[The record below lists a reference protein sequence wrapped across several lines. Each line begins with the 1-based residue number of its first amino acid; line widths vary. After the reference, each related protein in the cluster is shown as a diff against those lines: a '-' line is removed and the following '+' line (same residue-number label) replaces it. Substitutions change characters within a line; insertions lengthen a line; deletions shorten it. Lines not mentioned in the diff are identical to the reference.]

1 MNILHGLLYPAS
13 YLRRDTMLR
22 LDQVFSK
29 LTLLVPT
36 EEDINLPS
44 PSSNCSMEIEATAPA
59 PLGDRLGWFTG
70 LISNWKSWAEE
81 MGLGEKI
88 PASTLIRAAKGE
100 EESLQGILN
109 TLRGTEVP
117 DQLLDARIFLQ
128 LSLDLDRRN
137 DELQTDFDKMIIHE
151 DKLKSIL
158 KDPMELNDSQGSPKA
173 PYSPIIEPL
182 LMAKDRLR
190 AWALLWQKYTDPGPW
205 PIGESITVKDL
216 VDNAYE
222 ALQPREAP
230 VDLLDLVLPLDPNIK
245 PGESDKI
252 NNGLTSLIKAISN
265 TTIQNWSENGD
276 IQKLSEEIQ
285 QTWDKANK
293 NQIPGPTLNLTL
305 YPKRTWNE
313 VFLKAAGTELD
324 HGGQNS
330 TAPSGWS
337 FFLC

>member
-13 YLRRDTMLR
+13 YVRRNTMLR

-36 EEDINLPS
+36 EENITLPS
-44 PSSNCSMEIEATAPA
+44 PSSSCSMEIETTAPA
-59 PLGDRLGWFTG
+59 PLGDRLDWFTG
-70 LISNWKSWAEE
+70 LIANWKSWAKE

-88 PASTLIRAAKGE
+88 PASTLIRAAEGKK
-100 EESLQGILN
+100 ESLQEILN
-109 TLRGTEVP
+109 TLRGTESP
-117 DQLLDARIFLQ
+117 DPLLDARIFLR

-137 DELQTDFDKMIIHE
+137 DKLQTDLDKMVIHE

-158 KDPMELNDSQGSPKA
+158 QDPGELTDSQDSTKDS
-173 PYSPIIEPL
+173 YSPIEPL
-182 LMAKDRLR
+182 LMAKERLR
-190 AWALLWQKYTDPGPW
+190 AWALLWQKYTYQGPW

-216 VDNAYE
+216 VDKAYE

-265 TTIQNWSENGD
+265 TTIQNMSENGD
-276 IQKLSEEIQ
+276 IQELSEEIKEN
-285 QTWDKANK
+285 WDKGNK

-313 VFLKAAGTELD
+313 VFSKAADLELEQER
-324 HGGQNS
+324 QNS
-330 TAPSGWS
+330 TATSGWS

>member
-13 YLRRDTMLR
+13 YLSRDTMLR
-22 LDQVFSK
+22 LGQVFSK

-36 EEDINLPS
+36 EEDVNISP

-88 PASTLIRAAKGE
+88 PASTLILAAKGE

-117 DQLLDARIFLQ
+117 DPLLDARIFLQ

-137 DELQTDFDKMIIHE
+137 DELQTDFDKMVIHE

-158 KDPMELNDSQGSPKA
+158 QDPGELTDSQGPPKD

-182 LMAKDRLR
+182 LMAKERLR
-190 AWALLWQKYTDPGPW
+190 AWALLWQKYTDPRPW

-216 VDNAYE
+216 VDKAYE

-265 TTIQNWSENGD
+265 TTIQNISENGD
-276 IQKLSEEIQ
+276 IRELSEEIKES
-285 QTWDKANK
+285 WDKGNK

-305 YPKRTWNE
+305 YPKRTWKE
-313 VFLKAAGTELD
+313 IFSKAADLELD
-324 HGGQNS
+324 QEGQNS
-330 TAPSGWS
+330 TETIGWS
-337 FFLC
+337 FFLY

>member
-13 YLRRDTMLR
+13 YLRRNTMLR
-22 LDQVFSK
+22 LEQVFSK

-36 EEDINLPS
+36 EDINLPP
-44 PSSNCSMEIEATAPA
+44 PSIGCSMEIEATAPA

-70 LISNWKSWAEE
+70 LITNWKSWAEE
-81 MGLGEKI
+81 IGLGEKI
-88 PASTLIRAAKGE
+88 PASTLIRAAEGE

-109 TLRGTEVP
+109 TLRGAEVP
-117 DQLLDARIFLQ
+117 DPLLDARIFLQ

-137 DELQTDFDKMIIHE
+137 DELQTDLDELAVHE

-158 KDPMELNDSQGSPKA
+158 QEPGELTDSRSSPKG

-182 LMAKDRLR
+182 LMAKERLR
-190 AWALLWQKYTDPGPW
+190 AWAWLWQKYTGKGPW

-216 VDNAYE
+216 VDEAYE
-222 ALQPREAP
+222 ALRPREAP

-245 PGESDKI
+245 PGKSDKI
-252 NNGLTSLIKAISN
+252 SNGLNSLVNAISN
-265 TTIQNWSENGD
+265 TTIQNMSENGE

-285 QTWDKANK
+285 QTWDKANRS
-293 NQIPGPTLNLTL
+293 QIPGPTLNLTL
-305 YPKRTWNE
+305 YPDRTWKE
-313 VFLKAAGTELD
+313 VLLKATGLELEKEE
-324 HGGQNS
+324 QNS
-330 TAPSGWS
+330 TATTGWS

>member
-13 YLRRDTMLR
+13 YLSRDTMLR
-22 LDQVFSK
+22 LGQVFSK

-36 EEDINLPS
+36 EEDVNPPP

-88 PASTLIRAAKGE
+88 PASTLIRAAEGE

-109 TLRGTEVP
+109 TLRGTEVSDP
-117 DQLLDARIFLQ
+117 LLDARIFLR

-137 DELQTDFDKMIIHE
+137 DELQTDLDEIVIHE

-158 KDPMELNDSQGSPKA
+158 QDPGELTDSQDPPKN
-173 PYSPIIEPL
+173 PYFPIIEPL
-182 LMAKDRLR
+182 LMAKERLR

-216 VDNAYE
+216 VDKAYE

-230 VDLLDLVLPLDPNIK
+230 VDLLDLVLPFDPNIK
-245 PGESDKI
+245 PEESDKI
-252 NNGLTSLIKAISN
+252 NNGLDSLIKAISN
-265 TTIQNWSENGD
+265 TTIQNMSENGD
-276 IQKLSEEIQ
+276 IQELSKEIQ
-285 QTWDKANK
+285 QTWNKANK

-305 YPKRTWNE
+305 YPKRTWKE
-313 VFLKAAGTELD
+313 IFSKAADLELEQE
-324 HGGQNS
+324 GQNP
-330 TAPSGWS
+330 TATSGWS